1 MTAKRPRHHGIA
13 AQSLAALRRAAN
25 DSSPVS
31 GLTHA
36 FYRYPARFS
45 PTFAGAA
52 IEAFSQP
59 GQFVLD
65 PFMGGGTTIVEAV
78 ARGRQAIGNDL
89 NSLAVFVTRVK
100 TTPLNYKER
109 ESLVRWADD
118 IIPALSYRSQ
128 INAPDQVLCARRT
141 RNLSL
146 PMARPI
152 KKIIALAL
160 EELEVLPSARS
171 RDLARCALL
180 NIGQLAL
187 NGRRRPTPLSEFRA
201 LLQDTI
207 YRMLAGVE
215 DLRVRVSADSEKA
228 TRPTL
233 LNVCTADLA
242 QHAPFSQGAKADLVV
257 TSPPYPGIHVLY
269 HRWQVDGRRETPA
282 PYWIAACND
291 GQGAAF
297 YNFADRRDAAAD
309 LYFEES
315 LRTLRGL
322 REVVKPGTFV
332 IQLVAF
338 SAPRQHL
345 RRYLNNMALAG
356 FQEVKGDTHNRP
368 FRRIWR
374 EVPRRRWHA
383 NLKGDLNSS
392 REVVL
397 IHRAV

>member
-1 MTAKRPRHHGIA
+1 MVADQTIRYAIA
-13 AQSLAALRRAAN
+13 TESLAMLRQAAR
-25 DSSPVS
+25 DSSPIS

-36 FYRYPARFS
+36 FYRHPARFS
-45 PTFAGAA
+45 PTFAAAA
-52 IEAFSQP
+52 IEAFSEQ

-65 PFMGGGTTIVEAV
+65 PFMGGGTTIVEAM
-78 ARGRQAIGNDL
+78 ARGRRAIGNDL

-100 TTPLNYKER
+100 TTPLGCEER
-109 ESLVRWADD
+109 ESLLRWADEVV
-118 IIPALSYRSQ
+118 PALSYRSA
-128 INAPDQVLCARRT
+128 ITARAQVICARRT

-160 EELEVLPSARS
+160 EKLALFPSPQA

-187 NGRRRPTPLSEFRA
+187 NGRKRTTPLPEFRR
-201 LLQDTI
+201 LLKGAIHT
-207 YRMLAGVE
+207 MVAGSE
-215 DLRVRVSADSEKA
+215 DLRGRLPDDSSGA
-228 TRPTL
+228 ARPTL
-233 LNVCTADLA
+233 LNVTAVDLA
-242 QHAPFSQGAKADLVV
+242 EHSPFSQGVRADLVV

-282 PYWIAACND
+282 PYWIAGCND

-297 YNFADRRDAAAD
+297 YNFSDRRAAAD

-315 LRTLRGL
+315 LRALRAL
-322 REVVKPGTFV
+322 REVVKSGAFV

-338 SAPRQHL
+338 AAPRQHL
-345 RRYLNNMALAG
+345 RRYLKNMAIAG
-356 FQEVKGDTHNRP
+356 FREVRCDTRNRS
-368 FRRIWR
+368 FHRIWR
-374 EVPRRRWHA
+374 AVPRRRWHA